1 VSDEERMQTEAFCF
15 ESQSI
20 EPAQSAHQHHE
31 DHFFCPE
38 EICLVEVKPAKR
50 KNFFFRA
57 LKGRLHHPDCC
68 YYKEPIEDNG
78 PGDPKPKP
86 TPDPQPLIPTR
97 LGSPGR
103 RVPWRKPS
111 REELLTLIQGAKR
124 QPVLVTGTL
133 EEVVSA
139 WESIPNAE
147 RPAMPLMI
155 GNEQMNY
162 RDAFVFLAT
171 VGESFA
177 ELSWENR
184 IIFGAA
190 DSSPGKAAGFLF
202 VNSVKKFSCRDERL
216 RLGLIVR
223 PEHHD
228 DQTDRAYIRDIPI
241 PSRGTLFWR
250 GPPPQLTPDGKR
262 LTLQPP
268 DDLRYHGF
276 ALRPRILAD

>member
-1 VSDEERMQTEAFCF
+1 MSDEDRMQTEAFCF

-38 EICLVEVKPAKR
+38 EICLAEVKPAKR

-57 LKGRLHHPDCC
+57 LKGKLHNPDCR

-97 LGSPGR
+97 LGPSGR
-103 RVPWRKPS
+103 RVPWREPS
-111 REELLTLIQGAKR
+111 REELLTLVQGAKR
-124 QPVLVTGTL
+124 QPVLVPGTL

-139 WESIPNAE
+139 WEGMSSAE
-147 RPAMPLMI
+147 RIAMPLMI
-155 GNEQMNY
+155 GDRQLNY

-171 VGESFA
+171 VGDNFA
-177 ELSWENR
+177 ELPWGDR

-190 DSSPGKAAGFLF
+190 DFSQGKAAGFLF
-202 VNSVKKFSCRDERL
+202 VNSVKKFTCGDERL

-223 PEHHD
+223 PEHLV
-228 DQTDRAYIRDIPI
+228 DRVYIQDFPI

-262 LTLQPP
+262 LVLLP

-276 ALRPRILAD
+276 VLRPRLLAD